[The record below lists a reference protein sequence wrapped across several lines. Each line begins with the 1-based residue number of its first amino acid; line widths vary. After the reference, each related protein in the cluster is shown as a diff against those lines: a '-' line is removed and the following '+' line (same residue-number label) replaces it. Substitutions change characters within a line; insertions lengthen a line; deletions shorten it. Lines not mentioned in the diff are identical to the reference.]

1 MKNLVAIASLL
12 ILAVTIR
19 PVSLP
24 ANPFANNMGK
34 VMTKKEDP
42 KTMVLSFRGYAIM
55 ENQRF
60 AVIQV
65 NNQQHTL
72 KIGES
77 LGKIKI
83 IRFSVDALY
92 YQIGSHVYRAP
103 INKDKP

>member
-1 MKNLVAIASLL
+1 MKNLVAIAALL
-12 ILAVTIR
+12 ILAVTLR
-19 PVSLP
+19 PVNLS
-24 ANPFANNMGK
+24 ANPFANNLGK
-34 VMTKKEDP
+34 VINKKEDP
-42 KTMVLSFRGYAIM
+42 KTIDLAFKGYAIM

-60 AVIQV
+60 AIIQM

-72 KIGES
+72 KIGEF

-103 INKDKP
+103 INGDKP